1 MQQSERLI
9 QTVLEKTQFKNLTI
23 YYMYRNKIQNKKIRK
38 SQHQLFR
45 FLEISKISL
54 KLLKVQ
60 LKFHNHLQVKMQTQ
74 TIRLKTRF
82 FLKIQMSQAK
92 WRIGE
97 HSGTKQQLK
106 NLMSLNRL
114 GLKKGALSFS
124 KRLSFK
130 QVRFHM

>member
-23 YYMYRNKIQNKKIRK
+23 YVMYRNKIQNKKINK
-38 SQHQLFR
+38 SQLQLFR

>member
-45 FLEISKISL
+45 FLEISQISSR
-54 KLLKVQ
+54 LLKVQ

-74 TIRLKTRF
+74 TIRQKTRF
-82 FLKIQMSQAK
+82 FLKMKMSQAK

-106 NLMSLNRL
+106 SLMNLNRL
-114 GLKKGALSFS
+114 GLKKEALSFS
-124 KRLSFK
+124 KRLFFK